1 MKVTDEMV
9 TAYAVAFDTAKGRTT
24 ERRRKAI
31 QAVLDLGLGEM
42 TKTTIDTL
50 TQEVGRL
57 NLINGELGQEW
68 AKTQDELKAAEEE
81 LRAIRGVN
89 HLIGQKSLGL
99 ERWTE
104 SARARISA
112 MEEEISYLREIVS
125 RYEPERS
132 FDYDY
137 PDPAAAEGRT

>member
-50 TQEVGRL
+50 TQE
-57 NLINGELGQEW
+57 
-68 AKTQDELKAAEEE
+68 
-81 LRAIRGVN
+81 
-89 HLIGQKSLGL
+89 
-99 ERWTE
+99 
-104 SARARISA
+104 
-112 MEEEISYLREIVS
+112 ISYLREIVS

-137 PDPAAAEGRT
+137 PDPAAVEGRT